1 MRRPQVHGD
10 GSAATAMLGLAGF
23 VLLAVSE
30 LDGELEQAVETTAV
44 EEFCRGCGVR
54 AVAHGRR
61 PVRVRDLP
69 VAGRPVTLIWVKRV
83 WRCAEPA
90 CAARTWTEASEHIVA
105 RASLTER
112 ARAEACRRVGEDG
125 HDVAAV
131 AVEYGVGW
139 HTIMRAV
146 RHHGRPLIDDPAR
159 LSGVTAVGVDETAF
173 LAATASHATEFV
185 TGIVDLTGRSGRAAR
200 LLDVVEGRSGKA
212 LSDWVSDRDRDWREQ
227 IEVAALDPFRGY
239 ATALR
244 TQLPAAV
251 RVLDAFH
258 VTRLGLAAV
267 DEVRRR
273 VQQESLHRRGHR
285 DDPLYRVRRLLRRAP
300 ETLSARAWARLETGL
315 VLGDPHGQV
324 TQAWMAAHELRY
336 LYRRGRDLPDARRRL
351 HDVLSRCVFS
361 EVPEL
366 LRLARTLD
374 AWTEELLAYFTTGGI
389 SNGPTEAI
397 NLLIKRIKRVGF
409 GFRNFDNYRLRL
421 LLHCGTAWHTQT
433 ATPIRGRE
441 PRLVA

>member
-1 MRRPQVHGD
+1 MQGD
-10 GSAATAMLGLAGF
+10 GSAATAMLGLPGF
-23 VLLAVSE
+23 ILLAVSE

-44 EEFCRGCGVR
+44 EEFCRSCGVQ
-54 AVAHGRR
+54 AVPHGRR

-83 WRCAEPA
+83 WRCAEPR
-90 CAARTWTEASEHIVA
+90 CPKRTWSETSEHIRQ

-146 RHHGRPLIDDPAR
+146 RDHGRPLIADPAR
-159 LSGVTAVGVDETAF
+159 LVGVAAVGVDETAF
-173 LAATASHATEFV
+173 LAATATHATEFV
-185 TGIVDLTGRSGRAAR
+185 TGIVDLTGHPGRAAR

-212 LSDWVSDRDRDWREQ
+212 LSDWVSARGRSWRDG
-227 IEVAALDPFRGY
+227 ITVAALDPFRGY

-244 TQLPAAV
+244 TQLPGAV

-273 VQQESLHRRGHR
+273 VQQDTLQRRGHR
-285 DDPLYRVRRLLRRAP
+285 DDPLYRIRRLLRRAP
-300 ETLSARAWARLETGL
+300 ESLSERAWARLETGL
-315 VLGDPHGQV
+315 VLGDPHGEV
-324 TQAWMAAHELRY
+324 TAAWMAAHELRY

-351 HDVLSRCVFS
+351 HDVLQRCVFS

-374 AWTEELLAYFTTGGI
+374 AWREELLAYFTTGGV

-421 LLHCGTAWHTQT
+421 LLHCGITWHTPT
-433 ATPIRGRE
+433 ATPIRGRA
-441 PRLVA
+441 PRLAS

>member
-1 MRRPQVHGD
+1 VQGD

-30 LDGELEQAVETTAV
+30 VEGELEQAVETSAGC
-44 EEFCRGCGVR
+44 EFCRGCGVR
-54 AVAHGRR
+54 AVPHGRR

-90 CAARTWTEASEHIVA
+90 CTVRTWTETSEHIAA

-112 ARAEACRRVGEDG
+112 ARVAACRRVGEDG

-131 AVEYGVGW
+131 AAEHGVGW
-139 HTIMRAV
+139 GTIMRAV
-146 RHHGRPLIDDPAR
+146 RDHGDPLIDDPIR
-159 LSGVTAVGVDETAF
+159 FDGVAAIGVDETAF
-173 LAATASHATEFV
+173 LAATSRHHTEFV
-185 TGIVDLTGRSGRAAR
+185 TGIVDLTGRHDRAAR

-212 LSDWVSDRDRDWREQ
+212 LSDWVSARGQSWRDGID
-227 IEVAALDPFRGY
+227 VAALDPFRGY

-244 TQLPAAV
+244 VQLPGAV

-273 VQQESLHRRGHR
+273 VQQQTLNRRGHR
-285 DDPLYRVRRLLRRAP
+285 DDPLYRIRRLLRRAP
-300 ETLSARAWARLETGL
+300 ETLSELAWARLETGL
-315 VLGDPHGQV
+315 VLGDPTGEV
-324 TQAWMAAHELRY
+324 TTAWMAAHELRY
-336 LYRRGRDLPDARRRL
+336 LYRRGRDHDDARRRL
-351 HDVLSRCVFS
+351 HDVLQRCVFS
-361 EVPEL
+361 DIPEL
-366 LRLARTLD
+366 HRLARTLD
-374 AWTEELLAYFTTGGI
+374 AWREELLAYFTTGGV

-421 LLHCGTAWHTQT
+421 LLHCGVDWHTPV
-433 ATPIRGRE
+433 ATPIRGRA